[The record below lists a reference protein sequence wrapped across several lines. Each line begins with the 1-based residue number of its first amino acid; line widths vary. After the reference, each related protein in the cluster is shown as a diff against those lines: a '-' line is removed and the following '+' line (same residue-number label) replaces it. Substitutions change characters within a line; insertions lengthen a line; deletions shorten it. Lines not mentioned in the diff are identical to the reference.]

1 MNNRTYAGEL
11 AHNLS
16 ARVRATIV
24 KRAAELDVKLI
35 NAKSKLK
42 SEEKKQEWSIIY
54 NNLINN
60 FLKIAKYYIINLTKE
75 NNNYTTKLDSI
86 LFIWL

>member
-1 MNNRTYAGEL
+1 MLPNGFKKFTIRCPKDLEILLMNNRVYAGEL

-16 ARVRATIV
+16 ARVRTAIV

-42 SEEKKQEWSIIY
+42 AEEKK
-54 NNLINN
+54 
-60 FLKIAKYYIINLTKE
+60 KE
-75 NNNYTTKLDSI
+75 
-86 LFIWL
+86 

>member
-42 SEEKKQEWSIIY
+42 SEEKKQE
-54 NNLINN
+54 
-60 FLKIAKYYIINLTKE
+60 
-75 NNNYTTKLDSI
+75 
-86 LFIWL
+86 